1 MRKLRS
7 ASVAAV
13 ALALLAVSACTT
25 SDSSD
30 DGATTDVEGATGT
43 PTTADE
49 TYRIGLALPFTGP
62 SAAYGEEFK
71 VAVEL
76 GIEDV
81 NEQFKDDGITLE
93 LVTADTQ
100 ATAEGGV
107 SAMNKLGAVDKVP
120 AVITAWGAVVSAG
133 SPVAEDLGLALF
145 NAGAQSPALIDS
157 SPNLVNALPMN
168 DAQLANYAEYLV
180 DQQGYKKFATIY
192 VDNETGQGTADAF
205 KAAIEARGG
214 SVVAQESIRQ
224 DATDA
229 TTQVAK
235 VKESDADFLYVQ
247 TLLVEGA
254 STMKAVEQANL
265 DIPVGSYAGV
275 GESKLIRSSG
285 EDAMDGLIYMSQI
298 PEDVDGVK
306 ALMDRIQDRAPN
318 MVLQNP
324 SYDAYFY
331 ATAFLYAEAIKAL
344 REQGAP
350 VTGTNVL
357 AIVNSATDLE
367 APIVGS
373 MDFTDKLTY
382 HGPTIIRQI
391 ENYRDNPLDDTT
403 VDSVTASN

>member
-7 ASVAAV
+7 ASVVAV
-13 ALALLAVSACTT
+13 TLALLAVSACTT

-30 DGATTDVEGATGT
+30 DGATTDVESATGT
-43 PTTADE
+43 PTTSDE

-71 VAVEL
+71 MAVEI

-81 NEQFKDDGITLE
+81 NEQFKDDGISLE

-133 SPVAEDLGLALF
+133 SPVAEDLGLALL
-145 NAGAQSPALIDS
+145 NAGAQSPALIGS

-180 DQQGYKKFATIY
+180 DQKGYKKFATIY

-205 KAAIEARGG
+205 KAAVEARGAT
-214 SVVAQESIRQ
+214 VVAQESIRQ

-235 VKESDADFLYVQ
+235 VKDSGVDFLYVQ

-254 STMKAVEQANL
+254 STMKAVEQAKL

-275 GESKLIRSSG
+275 GESKLIRAAG
-285 EDAMDGLIYMSQI
+285 QEAMNDLIYMSQI

-306 ALMDRIQDRAPN
+306 ALMGRIQDRAPK

-331 ATAFLYAEAIKAL
+331 ATAFLYAEAIKEL
-344 REQGAP
+344 RAQGAP

-357 AIVNSATDLE
+357 AIVNSSKDLT
-367 APIVGS
+367 APIVGP

-382 HGPTIIRQI
+382 HGPTIVRQI
-391 ENYRDNPLDDTT
+391 TNYEDDPLDDTT

>member
-25 SDSSD
+25 SDAKD
-30 DGATTDVEGATGT
+30 DSATTDVEGGGKAITS
-43 PTTADE
+43 DE
-49 TYRIGLALPFTGP
+49 TYKIGLALPFTGP

-71 VAVEL
+71 TAVEI
-76 GIEDV
+76 GIEEA
-81 NEQFKDDGITLE
+81 NEQFKDDGITIE

-120 AVITAWGAVVSAG
+120 AVITAWSAVVSAG

-168 DAQLANYAEYLV
+168 DAQLANYVEYLV
-180 DQQGYKKFATIY
+180 DQQGYKKFASIY

-205 KAAIEARGG
+205 KAAVEARGAT
-214 SVVAQESIRQ
+214 VVAQESIRQ

-265 DIPVGSYAGV
+265 GIPVGSYAGV
-275 GESKLIRSSG
+275 GESRLIRQAG
-285 EDAMDGLIYMSQI
+285 QDAMNGLIYMSQI

-306 ALMDRIQDRAPN
+306 ALMDRIQERAPD

-331 ATAFLYAEAIKAL
+331 ATAFLYAEAIKEL

-357 AIVNSATDLE
+357 SIVNSSTELT
-367 APIVGS
+367 APVVGP

-391 ENYRDNPLDDTT
+391 ENYQDNPLDDTT
-403 VDSVTASN
+403 VDSVIASN